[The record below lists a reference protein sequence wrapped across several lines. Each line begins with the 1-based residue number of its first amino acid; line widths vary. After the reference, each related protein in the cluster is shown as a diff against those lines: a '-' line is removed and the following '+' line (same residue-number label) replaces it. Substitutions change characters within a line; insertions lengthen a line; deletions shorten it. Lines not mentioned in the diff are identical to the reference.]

1 MRVFD
6 FDNTIYDGE
15 SSVDFF
21 KYFLVRYPHKVIKY
35 VPTFIRGVV
44 RYKLGKLSIDDL
56 FSECSKMFRECCE
69 AFDNIPEKI
78 ERFWDRHEKDVKPA
92 FRDMLLPDDVILSA
106 SPEVVLKEIC
116 KRMGV
121 KNVIGSDLGIETGE
135 VRSICY
141 RDNKIKCFR
150 AVYGDIQIDEFYTDS
165 EMDKPF
171 MEISDNVFF
180 VKGDKITKIKEN
192 GVWLVDADK
201 I

>member
-35 VPTFIRGVV
+35 VPTFIKGVV

-69 AFDNIPEKI
+69 AFDNIPGKI
-78 ERFWDRHEKDVKPA
+78 ELFWDKHEKDVKPA

-121 KNVIGSDLGIETGE
+121 KNVIGSDLDIETGDIPIHE
-135 VRSICY
+135 AFLYDLMGKLVMHISVNDTRAQLDLTDLTAGTY
-141 RDNKIKCFR
+141 LLKIK
-150 AVYGDIQIDEFYTDS
+150 TD
-165 EMDKPF
+165 
-171 MEISDNVFF
+171 
-180 VKGDKITKIKEN
+180 KGDLSRKVVKK
-192 GVWLVDADK
+192 
-201 I
+201 